1 VVECL
6 SCWLD
11 GENRSGRAQSIK
23 IKIGTGRGR
32 STRPEW
38 GSQTSTCSEK
48 ATEGGALRS
57 VLARAPLARAGR
69 CESGEDRSRDC
80 AVSALCARVFS
91 LARLPPSWRCRH
103 ATSAGLQGANLAS
116 SVRCATPEGLT
127 QQLAHA
133 SKLREMTLLF
143 TCRWVRAWR
152 LDHQDRCHGDPPAV

>member
-57 VLARAPLARAGR
+57 VLARAPLARAGS

-80 AVSALCARVFS
+80 AVSALLRSRVLTCSSASVLAMQARDV
-91 LARLPPSWRCRH
+91 C
-103 ATSAGLQGANLAS
+103 
-116 SVRCATPEGLT
+116 
-127 QQLAHA
+127 
-133 SKLREMTLLF
+133 
-143 TCRWVRAWR
+143 
-152 LDHQDRCHGDPPAV
+152 